1 MFLPWS
7 WKKGGNRVLVEQS
20 LKAIMDVKILT
31 YLEVYLWTQTFLFL
45 WLWMWY
51 VKLLIMW
58 LINLCNSVHVFK
70 SGDSN
75 FLFSFSIILMRKAA
89 LMYSDRNI
97 QNNMVV
103 LDFACLSSVCM
114 YSTFIQYWINKCFQC
129 KLNLHLFSMFIVNK

>member
-1 MFLPWS
+1 M
-7 WKKGGNRVLVEQS
+7 
-20 LKAIMDVKILT
+20 
-31 YLEVYLWTQTFLFL
+31 YLWTQTFLFL

-58 LINLCNSVHVFK
+58 LIILFNSVHVFK

-114 YSTFIQYWINKCFQC
+114 YSTFIQFWINKCFQC
-129 KLNLHLFSMFIVNK
+129 KLNLHLFSMFIVNKKDTVYSLYWFLYINLKEHWLTAKDVTYFL

>member
-1 MFLPWS
+1 M
-7 WKKGGNRVLVEQS
+7 
-20 LKAIMDVKILT
+20 
-31 YLEVYLWTQTFLFL
+31 YLWTQTFLFL

-129 KLNLHLFSMFIVNK
+129 KLNLHLFSMFIVNKKDTVYSLYWFLYINLKEHWLTAKDVTYFL